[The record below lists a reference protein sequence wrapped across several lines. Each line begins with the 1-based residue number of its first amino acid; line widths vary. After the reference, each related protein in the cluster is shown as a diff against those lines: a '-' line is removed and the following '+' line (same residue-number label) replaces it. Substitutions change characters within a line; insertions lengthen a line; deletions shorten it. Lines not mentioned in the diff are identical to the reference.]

1 MELRICFRLIII
13 CEQDIILKLFDQ
25 SISYSYF
32 NSYKISY
39 SFLFFLLQ
47 RKLPAVGWSENDVEN
62 LLRHLSD
69 MDSNNFPANCGVGER
84 EGRIYSR
91 LVD

>member
-1 MELRICFRLIII
+1 MKMSENKVDNLFLGTGPGYLMNLLINW
-13 CEQDIILKLFDQ
+13 LF
-25 SISYSYF
+25 I
-32 NSYKISY
+32 
-39 SFLFFLLQ
+39 FLLQ
-47 RKLPAVGWSENDVEN
+47 RKLPAAGWSENDVEN

-91 LVD
+91 LVDWDLMLLI